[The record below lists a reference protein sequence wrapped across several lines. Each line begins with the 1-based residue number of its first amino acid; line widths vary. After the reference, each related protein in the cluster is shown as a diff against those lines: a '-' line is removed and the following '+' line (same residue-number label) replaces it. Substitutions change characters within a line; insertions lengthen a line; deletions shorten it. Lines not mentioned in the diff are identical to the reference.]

1 MKPTKT
7 QAYSVQEVAALLGI
21 APSTLYDHVRAGKVA
36 HLHPITV
43 GTRTVFPK
51 KVIDALLNP
60 AVSA

>member
-21 APSTLYDHVRAGKVA
+21 APSTLYDHVRADKVD
-36 HLHPITV
+36 HLHPVRV
-43 GTRTVFPK
+43 GNRTVFPK
-51 KVIDALLNP
+51 KIIDALLDP

>member
-7 QAYSVQEVAALLGI
+7 QAYSVQEVATLLGI
-21 APSTLYDHVRAGKVA
+21 APSTLYDHVRADKVA

-43 GTRTVFPK
+43 GNRTVFPK
-51 KVIDALLNP
+51 KVIDALLDP

>member
-21 APSTLYDHVRAGKVA
+21 APSTLYDHVRAGKVKN
-36 HLHPITV
+36 LHPITI
-43 GTRTVFPK
+43 GARTVFPK
-51 KVIDALLNP
+51 KVIDALLDP

>member
-1 MKPTKT
+1 MKPSKK
-7 QAYSVQEVAALLGI
+7 QAYSVQEVATLLGI

-43 GTRTVFPK
+43 GNRTVFPK
-51 KVIDALLNP
+51 KVIDALLDP

>member
-7 QAYSVQEVAALLGI
+7 QAYSVQEVATLLGI
-21 APSTLYDHVRAGKVA
+21 APSTLYDHVRAEKVA

-43 GTRTVFPK
+43 GNRTVFPK
-51 KVIDALLNP
+51 KVIDALLDP